1 MLYDLIP
8 LGDTPHG
15 EDRGDTMARPNKI
28 GDKTKSY
35 NLTVSVADY
44 NELDKFATRESD
56 RYAVQVSVADLIRNA
71 IKLYLEDLR
80 IADNDERNK
89 D

>member
-1 MLYDLIP
+1 
-8 LGDTPHG
+8 
-15 EDRGDTMARPNKI
+15 
-28 GDKTKSY
+28 
-35 NLTVSVADY
+35 VADY

-80 IADNDERNK
+80 IANDE
-89 D
+89 

>member
-1 MLYDLIP
+1 
-8 LGDTPHG
+8 
-15 EDRGDTMARPNKI
+15 MARPNKI
-28 GDKTKSY
+28 TDKTKSY

-56 RYAVQVSVADLIRNA
+56 RYAIQVSVADLIRNA

-80 IADNDERNK
+80 IADDE
-89 D
+89 

>member
-1 MLYDLIP
+1 MCYTTLSHWEIHP
-8 LGDTPHG
+8 TREIGDN
-15 EDRGDTMARPNKI
+15 MARPNKI

-56 RYAVQVSVADLIRNA
+56 RYAIQVSVADLIRNA

-80 IADNDERNK
+80 IANDE
-89 D
+89 